1 MPPPP
6 KNEKDSTS
14 ADPSKKSGLG
24 DGFDGRFDGQTS
36 NAGRAEL
43 PVLINRP
50 IEFYREPKVS
60 DHIPGSLCILIPLQ
74 RLLVVTTAVP
84 TIN

>member
-6 KNEKDSTS
+6 KNEKDGTS

-50 IEFYREPKVS
+50 IEF
-60 DHIPGSLCILIPLQ
+60 
-74 RLLVVTTAVP
+74 
-84 TIN
+84 